1 MTDPSLHA
9 EHQRSESA
17 GITVIESAL
26 GRVGEITVRRA
37 LPRRG
42 RRMIGAWCFIDHM
55 GPADV
60 GEEGLGVAPHPHI
73 GLQTVT
79 WLLAGEVLHR
89 DSLGTEQVIVP
100 GQLNLMTAGR
110 GVSHSEEGT
119 GYRGEIHGVQLWVAQ
134 PDRTRKDEPA
144 FEHHVELP
152 HVDLNSGSATV
163 LIGEFSGAESP
174 ARRDSDHIGVDL
186 DLRSG
191 TVTIPVRP
199 EHETGLVVLTGSVH
213 VGGTGVEPG
222 RMAVF
227 DIGRNELTIETN
239 EPTRVLLVGGVPFDE
254 EVRMWWNYVARTREE
269 ISVAHSD
276 WIEDS
281 GRFGH
286 VKSQLPR
293 IMVDPPPWNT
303 Q

>member
-9 EHQRSESA
+9 EHQRPGSA

-26 GRVGEITVRRA
+26 SRVGEITVRRT

-89 DSLGTEQVIVP
+89 DSLGSEQVIVP

-134 PDRTRKDEPA
+134 PDRTRNGQPA
-144 FEHHVELP
+144 FEHHAELP
-152 HVDLNSGSATV
+152 QVDLNSGSATV
-163 LIGEFSGAESP
+163 LIGEFAGVESP
-174 ARRDSDHIGVDL
+174 ARRDSDHVGVDL

-191 TVTIPVRP
+191 TLTIPVRP
-199 EHETGLVVLTGSVH
+199 EHEHGLVVLSGSVH
-213 VGGTGVEPG
+213 VDGTDVEPG
-222 RMAVF
+222 RMATF
-227 DIGRNELTIETN
+227 DLGRDELTIATN

-269 ISVAHSD
+269 IVIAHRE
-276 WIEDS
+276 WTEDS
-281 GRFGH
+281 GRFGR

-293 IMVDPPPWNT
+293 ILVNPPPWNT